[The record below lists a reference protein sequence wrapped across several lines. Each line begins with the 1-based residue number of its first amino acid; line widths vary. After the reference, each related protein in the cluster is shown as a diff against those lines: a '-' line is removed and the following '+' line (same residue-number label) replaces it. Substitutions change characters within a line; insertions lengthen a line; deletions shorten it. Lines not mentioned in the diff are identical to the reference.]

1 MPAAVSSLTTTAVS
15 IAASTPLPN
24 SDDSDLFESPAES
37 PSQLEENSLHEISK
51 PPKLQLDEDDE
62 ISAVQHAPDGS
73 QERFIVEEVMDD
85 FDEEKEDTHR
95 SVEQSVDDLE
105 DKEVPSEATIPT
117 SKAPS
122 PPLKGLMEKL
132 ARDSIS
138 SMVSLRV
145 TPLKPQSS
153 DAKPSPSVQQQTVSS
168 FSPQVEPTRLFSPIP
183 LLSELVETKKE
194 KLMKSLEEVKKR
206 HTTAIMHHKD
216 YEKQGYF
223 SPTMVKHTD
232 GEISTTSST
241 LHGTQYSFSPPTE
254 MKVDQTTTKS
264 HTSDIDAASFVF
276 SPPLTRSAARR
287 MKEKESDKLVPFSEY
302 GSTRKKGRGR

>member
-1 MPAAVSSLTTTAVS
+1 MTLCISTQLHCCRQLPSSYMPAAVSSLTTTAVS

-117 SKAPS
+117 SKA
-122 PPLKGLMEKL
+122 
-132 ARDSIS
+132 
-138 SMVSLRV
+138 VSYTHL
-145 TPLKPQSS
+145 TLPTIY
-153 DAKPSPSVQQQTVSS
+153 SV
-168 FSPQVEPTRLFSPIP
+168 
-183 LLSELVETKKE
+183 
-194 KLMKSLEEVKKR
+194 
-206 HTTAIMHHKD
+206 
-216 YEKQGYF
+216 
-223 SPTMVKHTD
+223 
-232 GEISTTSST
+232 
-241 LHGTQYSFSPPTE
+241 
-254 MKVDQTTTKS
+254 
-264 HTSDIDAASFVF
+264 
-276 SPPLTRSAARR
+276 
-287 MKEKESDKLVPFSEY
+287 
-302 GSTRKKGRGR
+302 